1 MTRKPPSRAIGS
13 VFKVEESLIRK
24 WTSSNGK
31 TVMAEYLGKK
41 DASVLIV
48 REDGKE
54 ITVKLVDLSEKD
66 LDWITHQK

>member
-1 MTRKPPSRAIGS
+1 
-13 VFKVEESLIRK
+13 LIRK